1 MILLLFLTILIRNI
15 RTYNYSDT
23 VLSTKLRNIYVDEK
37 EKKLNFVECLIW
49 ARHYLN
55 LIIIYFMT
63 EETMAQGGQVTL

>member
-1 MILLLFLTILIRNI
+1 M
-15 RTYNYSDT
+15 
-23 VLSTKLRNIYVDEK
+23 DEK
-37 EKKLNFVECLIW
+37 EKKLYFVECLIW